1 MLQFVDITLDH
12 IKLNQVAIVNII
24 MYDIISYIHIIYRVK
39 LQYVKWIIWL
49 IWFHNISYYIKLFD
63 IMLRCSYFIYI
74 L

>member
-39 LQYVKWIIWL
+39 LQYVKWIIW
-49 IWFHNISYYIKLFD
+49 FHNISNYIKLVD

>member
-39 LQYVKWIIWL
+39 LQYVKWIIW
-49 IWFHNISYYIKLFD
+49 FHNISNYIKLFD

>member
-39 LQYVKWIIWL
+39 VQYVKWIIW
-49 IWFHNISYYIKLFD
+49 FHNISNYIKLFD

>member
-24 MYDIISYIHIIYRVK
+24 MHDIISYIHIIYRVK
-39 LQYVKWIIWL
+39 LQYVKWIIW
-49 IWFHNISYYIKLFD
+49 FHNISNYIKLFD

>member
-39 LQYVKWIIWL
+39 LQYVKWIIW
-49 IWFHNISYYIKLFD
+49 FHNISNYIKLFD
-63 IMLRCSYFIYI
+63 IMLRCSYLIYI